1 MRINHHIGFALIL
14 ATIPGLA
21 PALAV
26 AEILRVDRFGAIA
39 NDGKPD
45 DHAISAAMRRA
56 QKGDIIQFAVGTY
69 HVRDAIHVNN
79 GVTLAGDVMDK
90 TIVRALPK
98 TMLSQRQSI
107 VNMDDTGGVTVRD
120 LTLDGGNLPDLPFG
134 VLGGYGGGG
143 NRLLNV
149 RIVNIAGQDA
159 DGAGPVGVLFTDQ
172 PGNVIRG
179 GYFDHLRGR
188 DGEGA
193 AIGLYGG
200 PYVIDGNHIANVGR
214 NGIYALRCSGSIV
227 NNVVENSGTGAKPGN
242 TGLSIELH
250 PGDGEGGCK
259 DVVVSGNKVDSWISV
274 VSAMRAAIRNNVIGH
289 SRQDE
294 RYAGIETSG
303 QNIIVSGNR
312 IGRGVHSGI
321 AIERPSFN
329 IAVFDNDVDA
339 TDTVGMAF
347 IGARTDDPKG
357 WLVENVLVANNRF
370 ANINAQPPNAETS
383 TAAGTGL
390 EINRGAVRIT
400 VMGNRF
406 ENNDA
411 SAIALFDEKGDTGPD
426 QLFFAN
432 NRFGGNKKGI
442 LRAYGYS
449 GMKHRRLAWKD
460 NEGAPGNPL
469 PGARSTPWRP
479 FQPLIES
486 NRSRISVGQVVR
498 FSLKALPS
506 GATDVLWDFG
516 EGRPV
521 PGKTARRKFAKPGSY
536 RVRAVVW
543 LKSGQAAMV
552 QKMVDVV
559 KSAD

>member
-1 MRINHHIGFALIL
+1 MGNVDKARLNMALIPMLIL
-14 ATIPGLA
+14 AMFPIF
-21 PALAV
+21 AV
-26 AEILRVDRFGAIA
+26 ADVLNVDSFGAVA

-45 DHAISAAMRRA
+45 DRAISAAMRKA
-56 QKGDIIQFAVGTY
+56 AKGDIIQFAVGTY
-69 HVRDAIHVNN
+69 HVRDAIHVKN

-149 RIVNIAGQDA
+149 RIVNIAAQDA
-159 DGAGPVGVLFTDQ
+159 DGTGPVGVLFTDQ

-179 GYFDHLRGR
+179 GYFNNLRGK

-227 NNVVENSGTGAKPGN
+227 NNVVESSGTGAKPGN

-289 SRQDE
+289 TRKDE
-294 RYAGIETSG
+294 RYVGIETSG

-370 ANINAQPPNAETS
+370 ANINARPPNDETS

-411 SAIALFDEKGDTGPD
+411 SAIALFDEKGDKGPD
-426 QLFFAN
+426 QLFFTN
-432 NRFGGNKKGI
+432 NRFSGNKKG
-442 LRAYGYS
+442 AFKTYGYS
-449 GMKHRRLAWKD
+449 GMKHRRLVWKD
-460 NEGAPGNPL
+460 DEGAPDNPL
-469 PGARSTPWRP
+469 PGV
-479 FQPLIES
+479 QPMRWVKLQPQIIS
-486 NRSRISVGQVVR
+486 NRSHISVGQVVR
-498 FSLKALPS
+498 FSLKALPGDTS
-506 GATDVLWDFG
+506 DVLWDFG

-521 PGKTARRKFAKPGSY
+521 PGKTARRKFAKPGQY
-536 RVRAVVW
+536 RIRAVVW
-543 LKSGQAAMV
+543 LKSGQAV
-552 QKMVDVV
+552 LVENTVSV
-559 KSAD
+559 R